1 MKRYRKQLAGT
12 GFALLLAIL
21 LATLLRGTLLESSLP
36 FLFLGVLVSVAFN
49 FGSSA
54 GILSTLGAAVIFA
67 TCLYDPVLSVRIG
80 DKAQRSN
87 VIWMT
92 VGGISLSEL
101 LGSRPKS
108 RAGPATK
115 FE

>member
-1 MKRYRKQLAGT
+1 MKHCRKQLEGI
-12 GFALLLAIL
+12 GFALLLALL
-21 LATLLRGTLLESSLP
+21 LATLLRGTQLESSLP
-36 FLFLGVLVSVAFN
+36 ILFLGILVFVAFI

-67 TCLYDPVLSVRIG
+67 TCLFDPVLSVRIG

-101 LGSRPKS
+101 LGSRPKN
-108 RAGPATK
+108 RLGPGT
-115 FE
+115 